1 MKNER
6 MWACMKK
13 IIIMIV
19 CSISFLVLSA
29 CVSKKKLILPEPES
43 ISVISLQKKISEDV
57 KTINKREDI
66 SKLIKEIQKQ
76 SQSTSLESVN
86 DQPINVKD
94 YIIIKF
100 YHQNEEKDS
109 VVYLYTKKKRQYIE
123 QPYAGIWEVNPDIAN
138 RIEETFSSWFI
149 EFKKFLESFLV
160 LCFKR

>member
-1 MKNER
+1 
-6 MWACMKK
+6 
-13 IIIMIV
+13 MIV

-29 CVSKKKLILPEPES
+29 CVSKKKFILPEPET

-57 KTINKREDI
+57 KTITKREEI

-76 SQSTSLESVN
+76 SKSTTFESFN
-86 DQPINVKD
+86 DQPTNVKD

-100 YHQNEEKDS
+100 THQNEENDS

-149 EFKKFLESFLV
+149 GQKKILEAFLV
-160 LCFKR
+160 SYYKR

>member
-1 MKNER
+1 
-6 MWACMKK
+6 
-13 IIIMIV
+13 MIV

-29 CVSKKKLILPEPES
+29 CVSKKKFILPEPET

-57 KTINKREDI
+57 KTITKREEI

-76 SQSTSLESVN
+76 SKSTTFERFN
-86 DQPINVKD
+86 DQPTNDKD

-100 YHQNEEKDS
+100 THQNEENDS

-138 RIEETFSSWFI
+138 RIEEIFSS
-149 EFKKFLESFLV
+149 
-160 LCFKR
+160 